1 MKTSCIGP
9 AAALPDE
16 MVTEVLLRL
25 PVKSLLRFRAVCRS
39 WAATISS
46 DEFCALHMARGGTP
60 NKLLVVAPTAAY
72 DATAC
77 TRARRKA
84 PAPTFCSRSTT

>member
-25 PVKSLLRFRAVCRS
+25 PVKSLLRFRAVGRDHLLRRVLR
-39 WAATISS
+39 ATHGEGR
-46 DEFCALHMARGGTP
+46 DTQ
-60 NKLLVVAPTAAY
+60 
-72 DATAC
+72 
-77 TRARRKA
+77 
-84 PAPTFCSRSTT
+84 